1 MRYCVFAGSSTGH
14 DAKFA
19 EIAACLGRAL
29 AKRDIGLVYGG
40 ASVGLMG
47 VVADAAQSHGGEVIG
62 VIPRSLVEKE
72 VAHSSLPDLRIVESM
87 HERKALMGE
96 LSDGFIALPGGIG
109 TLEELFEVWTW
120 AQLGHHDK
128 PCGLLNVGGFYDGLT
143 SFLDHVVE
151 AAFLKPVHRDML
163 VVADDVDAL
172 LSALF
177 AYRPPCV
184 DKWIARSD
192 V

>member
-1 MRYCVFAGSSTGH
+1 MRYCVFAGSSSGS
-14 DAKFA
+14 DASFA
-19 EIAACLGRAL
+19 KAAARVGAAL
-29 AKRDIGLVYGG
+29 AERGIGLVYGG

-47 VVADAAQSHGGEVIG
+47 ILADAAQSHGGEVIG
-62 VIPRSLVEKE
+62 VIPRALVEKE
-72 VAHSSLPDLRIVESM
+72 VSHSGLSDLRIVDSI

-109 TLEELFEVWTW
+109 TLEELFEAWTG
-120 AQLGHHDK
+120 AQLGHHEK
-128 PCGLLNVGGFYDGLT
+128 PCALLNVGGFYDGLT

-163 VVADDVDAL
+163 IIADNVDAL
-172 LSALF
+172 LSALLV
-177 AYRPPCV
+177 YQPPNV
-184 DKWIARSD
+184 DKWIARSN